1 MRPMAPASRGAPPC
15 AFRSSAAVEEHL
27 PLAAPAVLPETA
39 RRAGLTKPG
48 ALVVEDEP
56 AVRFLICDVLEAAGF
71 EVGGAADADQALA
84 RLNADEAP
92 CRVLVADLNLGRGP
106 DGLALADAA
115 RGRDPAL
122 RVLHVTGTPE
132 RIPPWRTM
140 RSAECVLG
148 KPFRCAELVATVRWL
163 MAPPPGPSGPA

>member
-1 MRPMAPASRGAPPC
+1 MR
-15 AFRSSAAVEEHL
+15 EHL
-27 PLAAPAVLPETA
+27 PLAAPAVRPEA
-39 RRAGLTKPG
+39 APRAGLAKPG
-48 ALVVEDEP
+48 VLVVEDEP
-56 AVRFLICDVLEAAGF
+56 AVRFLICDALEAAGF
-71 EVGGAADADQALA
+71 HVGGAADAAQALA

-92 CRVLVADLNLGRGP
+92 CRVLVADLNLGRGL

-132 RIPPWRTM
+132 RIPSWRTA
-140 RSAECVLG
+140 RPAECVLG

-163 MAPPPGPSGPA
+163 MAPPASRSGPA